1 MVNVIRNGE
10 VINISVYEILVGD
23 IQLVETG

>member
-1 MVNVIRNGE
+1 MVNVVRNGE
-10 VINISVYEILVGD
+10 VINISIYEILVGD

>member
-1 MVNVIRNGE
+1 MVNVVRNGD
-10 VINISVYEILVGD
+10 VLNISVYEVLVGD

>member
-1 MVNVIRNGE
+1 MVNVVRNGE
-10 VINISVYEILVGD
+10 VMNISVYEILVGD